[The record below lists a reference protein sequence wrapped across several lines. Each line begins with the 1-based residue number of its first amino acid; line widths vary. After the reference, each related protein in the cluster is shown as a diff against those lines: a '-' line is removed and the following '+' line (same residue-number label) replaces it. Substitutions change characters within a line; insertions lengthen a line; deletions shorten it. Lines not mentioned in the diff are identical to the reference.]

1 MKKHLTEIKWQFIVF
16 GTYAALALVQA
27 YSEHPSEGIYSK
39 EIFGI
44 IGVVLSECV
53 LVNLLGNWLM
63 VRFPFSKKP
72 LPYMTFLGVLLLSFL
87 IFRYFS
93 AYPEHVDVLKS
104 YNGNQDENSIVFFTF
119 ISTINFVIS
128 FLVALGV
135 FSIKKSLRM
144 EQKALLLEKEVNMAK
159 LSMLKHQV
167 NPHFLYN
174 TLSYIYSQARPVSE
188 TLSKSIL
195 ILSEMMRY
203 SLSKTNEDGL
213 TPLEKEI
220 QYIENFI
227 EIHRLRF
234 DSDFC
239 LEFEVEGVIGNKKIV
254 PLILITFVENALKHG
269 ILNNPKDPIVVKIL
283 VQKNLLELFV
293 RNLKQGGTKDETSG
307 IGLINTQKRLE
318 MAYPNRH
325 TLEIID
331 KPDYFAVTLKID
343 LNGD

>member
-1 MKKHLTEIKWQFIVF
+1 MKKHLTEIKWQFVVF
-16 GTYAALALVQA
+16 GTYAALALIQA
-27 YSEHPSEGIYSK
+27 YSEHPAEGIYFK
-39 EIFGI
+39 EILGI
-44 IGVVLSECV
+44 IGVVVSECV

-72 LPYMTFLGVLLLSFL
+72 LPYLAFLGLLLVCFL

-93 AYPEHVDVLKS
+93 AFPEHVDVLKT
-104 YNGNQDENSIVFFTF
+104 YNGNQNENSLVFFTF

-128 FLVALGV
+128 FLVALGI

-144 EQKALLLEKEVNMAK
+144 EQKALLLEKEVNMAR

-174 TLSYIYSQARPVSE
+174 TLSYIYAQARPVSDN
-188 TLSKSIL
+188 LAKSIL

-203 SLSKTNEDGL
+203 SLNKTNEDGL
-213 TPLEKEI
+213 TPIEKEI

-234 DSDFC
+234 DSDFY
-239 LEFEVEGVIGNKKIV
+239 LDFEVEGVIGNKKIV
-254 PLILITFVENALKHG
+254 PLILITFIENAIKHG
-269 ILNNPKDPIVVKIL
+269 KLNDAGHPILVRIM

-293 RNLKQGGTKDETSG
+293 ENQKQGGSKDETSG
-307 IGLINTQKRLE
+307 IGLINTRKRLE
-318 MAYPNRH
+318 MVYPERH
-325 TLEIID
+325 TLEITD

>member
-1 MKKHLTEIKWQFIVF
+1 MKKHLTEIKWQFVVF

-27 YSEHPSEGIYSK
+27 YSEHPSEGVYFK
-39 EIFGI
+39 EIFGVF
-44 IGVVLSECV
+44 GVVLSECI

-63 VRFPFSKKP
+63 VRYPFSKKP
-72 LPYMTFLGVLLLSFL
+72 LPYLTFLGLLLVIFL
-87 IFRYFS
+87 VFRYFS
-93 AYPEHVDVLKS
+93 AYPEHVDVLKT
-104 YNGNQDENSIVFFTF
+104 YNGNQNKNSLVFFLF

-144 EQKALLLEKEVNMAK
+144 EQKALLLEKEVNIAK
-159 LSMLKHQV
+159 LLMLKHQV

-174 TLSYIYSQARPVSE
+174 TLSYIYAQARPVSE
-188 TLSKSIL
+188 SLSKSIL

-203 SLSKTNEDGL
+203 SLNKTNEDGL

-220 QYIENFI
+220 LYIENFI

-234 DSDFC
+234 DTDFY
-239 LEFEVEGVIGNKKIV
+239 LDFEVEGVIGNKKIV
-254 PLILITFVENALKHG
+254 PLILITFIENAIKHG
-269 ILNNPKDPIVVKIL
+269 ILNDSKHPIL
-283 VQKNLLELFV
+283 VRIVLKKNLLELFV
-293 RNLKQGGTKDETSG
+293 ENKKQGGSKDETSG
-307 IGLINTQKRLE
+307 IGLINTRKRLE
-318 MAYPNRH
+318 MVYTDRH
-325 TLEIID
+325 ALEISD